1 MKNKRIFRVVAS
13 ALTALC
19 IALPAVSLTACGTAS
34 CGGSSGYST
43 SQTVKADPGNTH

>member
-1 MKNKRIFRVVAS
+1 MKNNRLSKAVKGVLI
-13 ALTALC
+13 ALC

-43 SQTVKADPGNTH
+43 SQAVKVDPEYPS